1 MSFYPAMTIPKLC
14 CVKEKSNGGVVKFN
28 KSQWHQHHSGRV
40 TGRVL
45 HNEHKSTAHAIQVK
59 IQIKCTGTNTI
70 DKFVPSSR
78 SIISKKIP
86 NLKYKF
92 ITKKLTPE
100 NYHALQSR
108 LSFAHALLSPSN
120 LKRKMGG
127 KYYPLKQ
134 KTNDFFFCKEG
145 IYQL

>member
-1 MSFYPAMTIPKLC
+1 MGFYPAMNIPKLC
-14 CVKEKSNGGVVKFN
+14 CVKEKTNDGVVKFD
-28 KSQWHQHHSGRV
+28 KSQWQKHHSGAELLE
-40 TGRVL
+40 GYYII
-45 HNEHKSTAHAIQVK
+45 HKSTAHAIQVK
-59 IQIKCTGTNTI
+59 IQIDCTGTNTI

-100 NYHALQSR
+100 NYHALQSW
-108 LSFAHALLSPSN
+108 LSFAHALLSLSN

-127 KYYPLKQ
+127 KSYPLKQ